1 MSVVTDTDRGWAEIK
16 KQMSGKT
23 ITIEVWSQARSRSRT
38 KSKYANHV
46 EAGTPKMAAR
56 PFMAETMAR
65 HDQYTGQLN
74 DAINCVLEGTDSL
87 EDMMNMMGEVINS
100 DMRKTIEDM
109 GLVKTG
115 RLRDKVVHAV
125 KL

>member
-1 MSVVTDTDRGWAEIK
+1 
-16 KQMSGKT
+16 
-23 ITIEVWSQARSRSRT
+23 
-38 KSKYANHV
+38 
-46 EAGTPKMAAR
+46 MAAR

-65 HDQYTGQLN
+65 HGQYADQLN

-87 EDMMNMMGEVINS
+87 DDMMNMMGEVIAD

-115 RLRDKVVHAV
+115 RLRDKVRHEVEV
-125 KL
+125 R